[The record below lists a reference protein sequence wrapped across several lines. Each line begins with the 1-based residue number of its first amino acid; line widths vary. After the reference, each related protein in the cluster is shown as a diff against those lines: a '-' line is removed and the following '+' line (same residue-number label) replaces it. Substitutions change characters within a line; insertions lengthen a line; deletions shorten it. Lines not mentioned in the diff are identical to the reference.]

1 MSDIARRAAERVAR
15 ESHGRLIALLAARTR
30 DIAAAEDALSEAFRA
45 ALATWPERGVPDRPE
60 AWLLTAAKRT
70 LGHARRHDGVRA
82 AAEPMRALI
91 EAEREAMDGTPFGDH
106 RLGLM
111 FACTHPAVAGDIQ
124 APLMLQAVLG
134 LDAARIAASFLIA
147 PTTMGQRLS
156 RAKAKIRDAGVP
168 FAVPDPAEAGP
179 RMAAVLAA
187 IYAAYGTGWDDRFA
201 GNATTRGL
209 AEEALWL
216 GRLAVAL
223 APADA
228 EAMGL
233 LALILYCESRAS
245 ARRDAGGAFVPLD
258 RQDRERWD
266 AAMIGEAEGLLRQ
279 AAARQVPG
287 RFQIE
292 AAIQSHQMV
301 AASTRHAAPP
311 DTAAMLHDL
320 LVRIAPSIG
329 AQVARAVAHGE
340 AGRAAEGLAM
350 LEVLG
355 EAAHGYQPWWAA
367 RAHLLGLLGR
377 ADEARA
383 ARVRAAGM
391 TDDPAVRAWL
401 LAQE

>member
-1 MSDIARRAAERVAR
+1 MDRDARRTAERVAR
-15 ESHGRLIALLAARTR
+15 ESHGRLVAMLASRTR

-60 AWLLTAAKRT
+60 AWLLTAARRA
-70 LGHARRHDGVRA
+70 LGHERRHEGVRA

-91 EAEREAMDGTPFGDH
+91 EAERKAMTGEAFGDQ

-111 FACTHPAVAGDIQ
+111 FACTHPAVAADIQ
-124 APLMLQAVLG
+124 APLMLQTVLG

-147 PTTMGQRLS
+147 PATMGQRLS

-168 FAVPDPAEAGP
+168 FAVPDPGEAGP
-179 RMAAVLAA
+179 RMAAVLNA

-216 GRLAVAL
+216 ARLTTAL
-223 APADA
+223 APDDA
-228 EAMGL
+228 EAKGL
-233 LALILYCESRAS
+233 LALILYCESRAR
-245 ARRDAGGAFVPLD
+245 ARRDADGAFVPLD
-258 RQDRERWD
+258 RQDRALWNS
-266 AAMIGEAEGLLRQ
+266 AMIAEAEALLRQ
-279 AAARQVPG
+279 ASARQMPG

-292 AAIQSHQMV
+292 AAIQSHRMI
-301 AASTRHAAPP
+301 AAVTPQAAPP
-311 DTAAMLHDL
+311 DGAAMLHDL
-320 LVRIAPSIG
+320 LVRIAPSTG

-350 LEVLG
+350 LEAMG
-355 EAAHGYQPWWAA
+355 DDAQGYQPWWAA

-377 ADEARA
+377 AEEARA

-401 LAQE
+401 LAQA